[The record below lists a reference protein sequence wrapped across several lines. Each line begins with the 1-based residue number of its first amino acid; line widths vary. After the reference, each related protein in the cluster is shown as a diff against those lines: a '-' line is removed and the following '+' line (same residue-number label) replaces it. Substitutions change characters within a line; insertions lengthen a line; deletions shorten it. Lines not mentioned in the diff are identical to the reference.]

1 MIFTVYDTAVA
12 VTCIGAALTHMC
24 TFSCIK
30 PKSELP
36 RHYFGGKS
44 NLSKVCGHCDYI
56 DSVKLN

>member
-36 RHYFGGKS
+36 RHLPGII
-44 NLSKVCGHCDYI
+44 CDSFYLI
-56 DSVKLN
+56 YSL